1 MATGKGTGTLCSV
14 HTAGMKLLLTVSRK
28 QSLGSRIEN

>member
-1 MATGKGTGTLCSV
+1 MTTGKGTGPLCSV
-14 HTAGMKLLLTVSRK
+14 HTAGMKLLLIVSRK

>member
-1 MATGKGTGTLCSV
+1 MATGKGTGPLCSV
-14 HTAGMKLLLTVSRK
+14 HIAGMKLLLIVSRK